1 MLVKQQ
7 KCDTVSHKQHQAAKL
22 AQNKSVL
29 THSQTPMP
37 QQYADFDDEK
47 IQSFSINLGFQI
59 DVIYI
64 ESLGVWSFRIVEP
77 DMGAN
82 IGTPKEREAVSGRTF
97 TTEIAFRKQ
106 DDCVEIGVRTICSE
120 PSDNTQDCEV
130 FRPSVV
136 KALCENTGI
145 SLSQCGWMLNGQAMQ
160 ITSKNELE
168 KFFDVFS
175 DPARSLPIILKSL
188 QNEQAE
194 QRVGIAR
201 LDTKRGRHPKGC

>member
-22 AQNKSVL
+22 ARNKSVL

-136 KALCENTGI
+136 KALAENTDI
-145 SLSQCGWMLNGQAMQ
+145 RLSQCGWMLNGQAMQ

>member
-82 IGTPKEREAVSGRTF
+82 IGTPKERKAVSGRT
-97 TTEIAFRKQ
+97 
-106 DDCVEIGVRTICSE
+106 
-120 PSDNTQDCEV
+120 
-130 FRPSVV
+130 
-136 KALCENTGI
+136 
-145 SLSQCGWMLNGQAMQ
+145 CGGACLYDRA
-160 ITSKNELE
+160 
-168 KFFDVFS
+168 DVFK
-175 DPARSLPIILKSL
+175 PCYLKAHL
-188 QNEQAE
+188 
-194 QRVGIAR
+194 
-201 LDTKRGRHPKGC
+201 HFY

>member
-1 MLVKQQ
+1 MVKQQ

-22 AQNKSVL
+22 AQNKSAL

-47 IQSFSINLGFQI
+47 IQLFSINLGFQI

-106 DDCVEIGVRTICSE
+106 DDCVEIGMRTICSE
-120 PSDNTQDCEV
+120 PSDNTQECEV

-136 KALCENTGI
+136 KALAENTDSGQKVSVANCTI
-145 SLSQCGWMLNGQAMQ
+145 GWTGAKPAAKDAAGLVLNCQLFYFA
-160 ITSKNELE
+160 L
-168 KFFDVFS
+168 
-175 DPARSLPIILKSL
+175 AIL
-188 QNEQAE
+188 
-194 QRVGIAR
+194 
-201 LDTKRGRHPKGC
+201 

>member
-1 MLVKQQ
+1 
-7 KCDTVSHKQHQAAKL
+7 
-22 AQNKSVL
+22 
-29 THSQTPMP
+29 MP

-82 IGTPKEREAVSGRTF
+82 IIGTPKEREAVSGRTF

-120 PSDNTQDCEV
+120 PSDNTQECEV

-136 KALCENTGI
+136 KALAENTDI
-145 SLSQCGWMLNGQAMQ
+145 RLSQCGWMLNGQAMQ

-168 KFFDVFS
+168 KFFDVF

-201 LDTKRGRHPKGC
+201 LATKRGRHPKGC

>member
-64 ESLGVWSFRIVEP
+64 P
-77 DMGAN
+77 
-82 IGTPKEREAVSGRTF
+82 
-97 TTEIAFRKQ
+97 
-106 DDCVEIGVRTICSE
+106 TIS
-120 PSDNTQDCEV
+120 
-130 FRPSVV
+130 
-136 KALCENTGI
+136 A
-145 SLSQCGWMLNGQAMQ
+145 
-160 ITSKNELE
+160 
-168 KFFDVFS
+168 
-175 DPARSLPIILKSL
+175 
-188 QNEQAE
+188 
-194 QRVGIAR
+194 VGIYEFVQLKLTDYLLGR
-201 LDTKRGRHPKGC
+201 VQFVFIDTSASAVLTALQYACVMVLFADAGYLLNKVLTAKKSSEK